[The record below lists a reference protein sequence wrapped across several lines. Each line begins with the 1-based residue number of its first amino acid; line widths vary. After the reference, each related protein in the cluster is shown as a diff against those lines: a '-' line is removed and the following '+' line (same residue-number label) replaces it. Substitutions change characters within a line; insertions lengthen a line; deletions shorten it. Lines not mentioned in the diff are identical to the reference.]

1 MWQLLGLPK
10 QELISHTASDGG
22 VRELSVLSLF
32 YKQGWGRTARLRA
45 LAPRSGGN
53 HSLCFG
59 ALS

>member
-1 MWQLLGLPK
+1 MALLDLPK
-10 QELISHTASDGG
+10 QELISHTASAGG
-22 VRELSVLSLF
+22 VRELSTLSLF

-53 HSLCFG
+53 HSLCSG